1 MPRKKRGKKT
11 KARNGTSGGSDSA
24 ATGAGPRAPSAPT
37 SSSTPNNL
45 LTDPTPTT
53 SQLEEPLLPASSSS
67 GAAADGGTATSADA
81 ELGRRS
87 PSPKYTSFPRHRKAL
102 SEAIDDEL
110 IPLASATTTV
120 AEPLEATLI
129 ADAEEFNV
137 SFEAPSD
144 INNIAS
150 GIVQIEAPATLPPN
164 FTFVATLPGGRA
176 FTVTTDPEG
185 GGVQRGQILE
195 LPFPSSF
202 LATTV
207 VPPKGYW
214 KDGLCDCLSLGC
226 CHPTVW
232 VSWLCPLVGIGQTNT
247 RLRLDWLGRKATI
260 PRQVKFTFGILVTIT
275 VLHIIA
281 ANIWSYLGHNLDP
294 VYFKIGSSLS
304 LCVMLFRIYSIAR
317 TRYQVRKRYE
327 IPESACA
334 RGCCC
339 GCCRSCDDVC
349 AAALCSCCV
358 TARMLRHTADY
369 ETYRGLCCSSN
380 GLPASAPVVV

>member
-1 MPRKKRGKKT
+1 MPKKKRGKKNRA
-11 KARNGTSGGSDSA
+11 KSGSNGGAGSDAASSNAQA
-24 ATGAGPRAPSAPT
+24 ATADNVDNV
-37 SSSTPNNL
+37 SSNL
-45 LTDPTPTT
+45 LSEPTPTT
-53 SQLEEPLLPASSSS
+53 SQLEEPLLPPLEAA
-67 GAAADGGTATSADA
+67 GAGEDDVETG
-81 ELGRRS
+81 S
-87 PSPKYTSFPRHRKAL
+87 PQYTSFPRNRKISNANEEEAL
-102 SEAIDDEL
+102 
-110 IPLASATTTV
+110 PLATNV
-120 AEPLEATLI
+120 EPLDAPLI
-129 ADAEEFNV
+129 ADAEEFNK

-150 GIVQIEAPATLPPN
+150 DIVQIEAPATLPPN
-164 FTFVATLPGGRA
+164 FTFVATLNDGRA

-185 GGVQRGQILE
+185 GGVQRGDIIE
-195 LPFPSSF
+195 VPFPRSF

-214 KDGLCDCLSLGC
+214 KDGLCDCLGLGF

-232 VSWLCPLVGIGQTNT
+232 VSWLCPLVGIGQVNT
-247 RLRLDWLGRKATI
+247 RLRLDWLGRKAKT
-260 PRQVKFTFGILVTIT
+260 PQQVRFTFLFFLTIT
-275 VLHIIA
+275 ILHFLA
-281 ANIWSYLGHNLDP
+281 TNIWSYLGHNLNP
-294 VYFKIGSSLS
+294 IYYKIGSGLS
-304 LCVMLFRIYSIAR
+304 LCLMLFQVYSIAR

-358 TARMLRHTADY
+358 TSRMLRHTADY

-380 GLPASAPVVV
+380 GLPATAPVVV

>member
-1 MPRKKRGKKT
+1 MPKKKRGKKN
-11 KARNGTSGGSDSA
+11 KAKSGTNTIGGGNDANSSAQVATADS
-24 ATGAGPRAPSAPT
+24 T
-37 SSSTPNNL
+37 NNPL
-45 LTDPTPTT
+45 SDPTPTT
-53 SQLEEPLLPASSSS
+53 SQLEEPLLPPSSEAASANDDIES
-67 GAAADGGTATSADA
+67 G
-81 ELGRRS
+81 
-87 PSPKYTSFPRHRKAL
+87 SPKYTSFPRNRKMSNANDIN
-102 SEAIDDEL
+102 EAET
-110 IPLASATTTV
+110 IPLATNI
-120 AEPLEATLI
+120 EPLDATLI
-129 ADAEEFNV
+129 ADAEEFNL

-144 INNIAS
+144 INNIAAD
-150 GIVQIEAPATLPPN
+150 IVQIEAPATLPPN
-164 FTFVATLPGGRA
+164 FTFVATLADGRA

-185 GGVQRGQILE
+185 GGVQRGDTME
-195 LPFPSSF
+195 VPFPTSF

-226 CHPTVW
+226 FHPTVW
-232 VSWLCPLVGIGQTNT
+232 VSWMCPLVGIGQINT
-247 RLRLDWLGRKATI
+247 RLRLDWLGRKAKT
-260 PRQVKFTFGILVTIT
+260 PQQVKFTFGILLTIT
-275 VLHIIA
+275 ILHFLA
-281 ANIWSYLGHNLDP
+281 TNIWSYLGHNLDP
-294 VYFKIGSSLS
+294 MYYKIGSIIS
-304 LCVMLFRIYSIAR
+304 LCLMLFQIYSIAR

-380 GLPASAPVVV
+380 GLPRTAPVVV